1 MRPSSHCKQM
11 EAESDIFEPA
21 PTSGRVAFLE
31 RFFAALE
38 HAGITYV
45 VLHSYATLPHEIA
58 GDDIG
63 LGVAESDRAKI
74 PALIRSV
81 ARSAGWLV
89 VQRIQHE
96 LFAEHTLLVNP
107 DDPREFLA
115 LDVCSHYAKNGAL
128 LVRDSV
134 LLKKR
139 HRDVRGFFIPVPLV
153 EFVYLLTKSV
163 AEDGAPGK
171 HAKRL
176 RELAAE
182 DPIGAQRSFTALFDA
197 SGSVENW
204 LPASPD
210 DWRAL
215 AARMCAGNRYN
226 FWLRGRELRRRILRA
241 LRRARFHIALYGHG
255 GSGKSTLLRNLE
267 ESLPP
272 CVADLRRQFTPCAD
286 ATFVLDGDPRA
297 IRARELEPAVG
308 ELERLHQALRN
319 IASWGARM
327 HLVSAHQAQVAAQV
341 TRTILQLLA
350 YRELRRDVPFAK
362 RAFDIVVASLALF
375 LLLPLIALIGVLVRL
390 NFGAPVLFTQQR
402 PGLGGRPFT
411 IWKFRTMPDLRD
423 VNGRMLPDAQR
434 LTTFGHILRSS
445 SLDELPELINV
456 LRGEMS
462 LVGPRPLLMEYLPRY
477 SVEQMRRHDVLPGI
491 TGLAQIKGR
500 NAANWSRKFE
510 LDVWYVDHR
519 SMWLDLKIIAVT
531 VWKVLTREGIN
542 QSASVTSEPFMGNVD
557 LAHSDKGSLGA
568 RNNGARAMN
577 VLLTCAGRR
586 CFAIRAFKQALNNC
600 GRVLACDATAQAP
613 ALQIAD
619 KAFVV
624 PSVDADNY
632 VDVILRICRDQRVRL
647 LIPALEPELPLFAT
661 HRARFLEIETLPL
674 VSSAEIVATCYDKLE
689 TAKFLERCGLIV
701 PRTYVELEAVRQAL
715 ARGEITFPLV
725 VKPRWGV
732 SSIGLAIAEDDEE
745 LHLAFNTTEKQIG
758 HSSLAQV
765 SAGAPGKCILI
776 QERLSGEEY
785 GLDIVNDLNGS
796 HVCTFVKRKLKMRA
810 GQTDRA
816 VTVKDQRLEKLGQ
829 LIGEQLGHLGIL
841 DCDLFVSDEGCR
853 VIDLNPRIGGGYP
866 FSHIA
871 GANVPA
877 ALIAWMNGEAADPR
891 CFQIQPNLAIARCD
905 EYVAIDPRTAFPTA
919 QRRAQTHEST
929 QKQLR

>member
-1 MRPSSHCKQM
+1 MLNLTSIVETLAQRADPVPSSN
-11 EAESDIFEPA
+11 
-21 PTSGRVAFLE
+21 PT
-31 RFFAALE
+31 AL
-38 HAGITYV
+38 HLAQRDHHRR
-45 VLHSYATLPHEIA
+45 L
-58 GDDIG
+58 
-63 LGVAESDRAKI
+63 
-74 PALIRSV
+74 SV
-81 ARSAGWLV
+81 
-89 VQRIQHE
+89 
-96 LFAEHTLLVNP
+96 
-107 DDPREFLA
+107 
-115 LDVCSHYAKNGAL
+115 
-128 LVRDSV
+128 
-134 LLKKR
+134 
-139 HRDVRGFFIPVPLV
+139 
-153 EFVYLLTKSV
+153 
-163 AEDGAPGK
+163 
-171 HAKRL
+171 AKRL
-176 RELAAE
+176 FDLFVAAAALVILAPMLAA
-182 DPIGAQRSFTALFDA
+182 L
-197 SGSVENW
+197 
-204 LPASPD
+204 
-210 DWRAL
+210 AL
-215 AARMCAGNRYN
+215 A
-226 FWLRGRELRRRILRA
+226 
-241 LRRARFHIALYGHG
+241 
-255 GSGKSTLLRNLE
+255 
-267 ESLPP
+267 
-272 CVADLRRQFTPCAD
+272 
-286 ATFVLDGDPRA
+286 
-297 IRARELEPAVG
+297 
-308 ELERLHQALRN
+308 
-319 IASWGARM
+319 
-327 HLVSAHQAQVAAQV
+327 
-341 TRTILQLLA
+341 
-350 YRELRRDVPFAK
+350 
-362 RAFDIVVASLALF
+362 
-375 LLLPLIALIGVLVRL
+375 VRL
-390 NFGAPVLFTQQR
+390 AIGTPILFKQIR
-402 PGLGGRPFT
+402 PGLHRRPFT
-411 IWKFRTMPDLRD
+411 IYKFRTMSNARNTAGDL
-423 VNGRMLPDAQR
+423 LPDAER
-434 LTTFGHILRSS
+434 LGWFGEFLRST

-462 LVGPRPLLMEYLPRY
+462 IVGPRPLLMEYLPRY
-477 SVEQMRRHDVLPGI
+477 SAEQMRRHDLLPGI
-491 TGLAQIKGR
+491 TGFAQINGR
-500 NAANWSRKFE
+500 NAASWPRKFE

-557 LAHSDKGSLGA
+557 LAHSEKPSLGA
-568 RNNGARAMN
+568 ENNGARAMN

-661 HRARFLEIETLPL
+661 HRARFLETGTLPL

-776 QERLSGEEY
+776 QERLSGDEY
-785 GLDIVNDLNGS
+785 GLDILNDLNGRY
-796 HVCTFVKRKLKMRA
+796 VCTFVKRKLKMRA

-816 VTVKDQRLEKLGQ
+816 VTVKDKEIEKLGQ
-829 LIGEQLGHLGIL
+829 LIGEQLGHFGIL
-841 DCDLFVSDEGCR
+841 DCDLFASDQGYR

-866 FSHIA
+866 FSHLA
-871 GANVPA
+871 GANVPS
-877 ALIAWMNGEAADPR
+877 ALIAWMNGEEADPS

-905 EYVAIDPRTAFPTA
+905 EYVAIDPRIAFPTA